1 MNANDA
7 VYIEVSAEVM
17 YWEDATINGVDD
29 ERGDLVP
36 CRNGKLWEPTIRLAD
51 GVVMEWPAGIVAGIT
66 YKVCDQ
72 GEYWLLDA
80 ERKRIAK
87 WRGDYV
93 PDDILCPGESGLGDY
108 IIFNVGGGGEITPWA
123 KPDIDDSEWRTA

>member
-51 GVVMEWPAGIVAGIT
+51 GVVMEWPAGIVA
-66 YKVCDQ
+66 
-72 GEYWLLDA
+72 
-80 ERKRIAK
+80 
-87 WRGDYV
+87 
-93 PDDILCPGESGLGDY
+93 
-108 IIFNVGGGGEITPWA
+108 
-123 KPDIDDSEWRTA
+123 